1 MSSTALFL
9 DALRASRLLS
19 PARWEEL
26 TRHVQPRYPQL
37 RQLGRYLIEE
47 EWLTPYQIN
56 QLLLGRGRNL
66 VLGSYVVLDRLGAG
80 TMAQVFRAEHRHMN
94 RLVALKV
101 LHENVLVHPKAVH
114 QFYREV
120 EAVAQLSH
128 PNLIHAYDAGPLGE
142 SHYLAVEYVNGTDLE
157 RVVKHSGML
166 SQEQACDF
174 IRQASL
180 GLHHAYEHGLLHHDL
195 KPSNLFVTQ
204 QAGLSFQT
212 VPEGDSGRFLATA
225 SAFHSARVKIH
236 NIGLTCQLPSLG
248 SGQGFASPDR
258 GIEAWRSLDYLPP
271 ERIANLYAT
280 DIRASLYSLGCVFY
294 YLLTGQVPFPGGS
307 PLEKVRQHQC
317 EEPVPIEFLCTD
329 VAPEVS
335 ALVSQLMAKR
345 AEGRCQTPLEVA
357 AALKKYCPA
366 EACVAGLRR

>member
-26 TRHVQPRYPQL
+26 TRHVQPRFLQL
-37 RQLGRYLIEE
+37 RQLARHLIEE

-56 QLLLGRGRNL
+56 QLLLGRGQNL
-66 VLGSYVVLDRLGAG
+66 VLGSYVVLDRLGTG
-80 TMAQVFRAEHRHMN
+80 SVAQVFKAEHRHMN
-94 RLVALKV
+94 RLVALKI
-101 LHENVLVHPKAVH
+101 LHENVLVHPRAVH

-120 EAVAQLSH
+120 EAVGQLSH

-142 SHYLAVEYVNGTDLE
+142 SHYLAVEYVNGTDLK

-174 IRQASL
+174 IRQAAL

-195 KPSNLFVTQ
+195 RPSNLFVTQ

-212 VPEGDSGRFLATA
+212 VPDGDSGPFQATA
-225 SAFHSARVKIH
+225 SALQSARVKIH
-236 NIGLTCQLPSLG
+236 NIGLTFQLPSFG
-248 SGQGFASPDR
+248 SGQGLDSEDQ
-258 GIEAWRSLDYLPP
+258 GIEAWQSLDYLAP
-271 ERIANLYAT
+271 ERVANLYTT
-280 DIRASLYSLGCVFY
+280 DVRASLYSLGCVFY

-307 PLEKVRQHQC
+307 PLEKARQHQC

-335 ALVSQLMAKR
+335 AVVSRLMAKR
-345 AEGRCQTPLEVA
+345 AQDRWQTPLDVA
-357 AALKKYCPA
+357 AALKEFCPA
-366 EACVAGLRR
+366 EACVAGLRK